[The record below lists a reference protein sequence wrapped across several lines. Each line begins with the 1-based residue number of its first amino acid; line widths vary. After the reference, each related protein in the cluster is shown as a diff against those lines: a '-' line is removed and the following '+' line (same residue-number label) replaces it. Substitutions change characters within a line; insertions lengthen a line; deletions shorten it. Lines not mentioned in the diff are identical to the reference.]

1 MATAETELLFK
12 SLRKKF
18 ILKGF
23 ALCYAITIP
32 LLGGAIWF
40 SLMLPEKQKL
50 FVVIGLVPTAVVS
63 AILFMPAFI
72 LILKKYLLFIKLQ
85 GLNNLPQGSALDRL
99 KRNIAYIPFKLSVA
113 FSGIFL
119 LTYLGTSFG
128 LMKSGFVPFSAVVA
142 IVLLGFSATSLAF
155 LIIFINTTSLLA
167 TIAPSTIY
175 ADVSASNFKLFTKM
189 SRNLA
194 TIIGVIIL
202 LMTSTLCVIVYNLSF
217 RAIVNNYKNQMFNIN
232 TSVNDII
239 AKTYVDVEGVG
250 KFLAKENEIVT
261 ACEKEKQENALPFM
275 KTVLSEYPTFSNM
288 FIGSP
293 EEDSYYQAVVNV
305 VNGAGTG
312 TRYGKNSGN
321 ESNVPDALK
330 GKSTFSQFPVIG
342 DPEILLTVPV
352 MKNDTV
358 IGILGISVKISD
370 VIVSTVKKINIGKSG
385 NTFLL
390 DSNDRIIG
398 HQNFVLVGNDAT
410 QYEWGEIVKNTPSG
424 TFSQFVEDDM
434 LKIFYVSR
442 NDKYGYVTVSTASLS
457 DMEQEA
463 LLIMRS
469 MIIYVFIS
477 VIIIGIFVYLIIER
491 NLNPIQAV
499 QKLIYRMAKGEVS
512 VHMPVSS
519 SDEVGA
525 ISVDINSF
533 VDKLHE
539 AITIIQTL
547 SIDIAASADQM
558 SAATLSVSDNAQGQ
572 AASAEEISAAT
583 DELLAGMDNISAGAA
598 EQFTRLETLTK
609 EMHELSTVIEETGKT
624 IQDTL
629 SQSNDISSRARTGE
643 ESLRGMSVSMEKITA
658 SSQDMTGIVR
668 IISDISTQ
676 INLLSLNA
684 AIEAA
689 RAGEAGRG
697 FAVVAD
703 EISKLADQTASS
715 IKEIDLLITANN
727 AEIDKGM
734 VNVNASIEMI
744 SSIIDA
750 TGKIADLIKAVG
762 DQMTR
767 QTNLNNRVNSET
779 INIKTGSERIKMA
792 TAEHKNAVEDITQS
806 ILHISELTQSNASG
820 SEQMAVNAKDLS
832 VRAEKLKSAVDFF
845 KL

>member
-1 MATAETELLFK
+1 
-12 SLRKKF
+12 
-18 ILKGF
+18 
-23 ALCYAITIP
+23 
-32 LLGGAIWF
+32 
-40 SLMLPEKQKL
+40 
-50 FVVIGLVPTAVVS
+50 
-63 AILFMPAFI
+63 
-72 LILKKYLLFIKLQ
+72 
-85 GLNNLPQGSALDRL
+85 
-99 KRNIAYIPFKLSVA
+99 
-113 FSGIFL
+113 
-119 LTYLGTSFG
+119 
-128 LMKSGFVPFSAVVA
+128 
-142 IVLLGFSATSLAF
+142 
-155 LIIFINTTSLLA
+155 
-167 TIAPSTIY
+167 
-175 ADVSASNFKLFTKM
+175 
-189 SRNLA
+189 
-194 TIIGVIIL
+194 
-202 LMTSTLCVIVYNLSF
+202 
-217 RAIVNNYKNQMFNIN
+217 
-232 TSVNDII
+232 
-239 AKTYVDVEGVG
+239 
-250 KFLAKENEIVT
+250 
-261 ACEKEKQENALPFM
+261 
-275 KTVLSEYPTFSNM
+275 
-288 FIGSP
+288 
-293 EEDSYYQAVVNV
+293 
-305 VNGAGTG
+305 
-312 TRYGKNSGN
+312 
-321 ESNVPDALK
+321 
-330 GKSTFSQFPVIG
+330 
-342 DPEILLTVPV
+342 
-352 MKNDTV
+352 
-358 IGILGISVKISD
+358 
-370 VIVSTVKKINIGKSG
+370 
-385 NTFLL
+385 
-390 DSNDRIIG
+390 
-398 HQNFVLVGNDAT
+398 
-410 QYEWGEIVKNTPSG
+410 
-424 TFSQFVEDDM
+424 
-434 LKIFYVSR
+434 
-442 NDKYGYVTVSTASLS
+442 
-457 DMEQEA
+457 
-463 LLIMRS
+463 
-469 MIIYVFIS
+469 
-477 VIIIGIFVYLIIER
+477 
-491 NLNPIQAV
+491 
-499 QKLIYRMAKGEVS
+499 
-512 VHMPVSS
+512 
-519 SDEVGA
+519 VGA

-598 EQFTRLETLTK
+598 EQFNRLETLTK

-779 INIKTGSERIKMA
+779 VNIKTGSERIKMA

-806 ILHISELTQSNASG
+806 ILHIGELTQSNASG

>member
-23 ALCYAITIP
+23 VLCYAITIP

-85 GLNNLPQGSALDRL
+85 GLNKLPQGNALDRL

-239 AKTYVDVEGVG
+239 AKTYVDVEGIG
-250 KFLAKENEIVT
+250 KFLAKENSIVS
-261 ACEKEKQENALPFM
+261 ACDSDNQEKALPFM
-275 KTVLSEYPTFSNM
+275 KDVLSSYPTFSNM

-293 EEDSYYQAVVNV
+293 EGDSYIQAIAVEADNFR
-305 VNGAGTG
+305 NGY
-312 TRYGKNSGN
+312 RYRGSSGYDIN
-321 ESNVPDALK
+321 IDNALK
-330 GKSTFSQFPVIG
+330 GECTFSQFPVIG
-342 DPEILLTVPV
+342 DPEILLTVPI
-352 MKNDTV
+352 KKDDTV
-358 IGILGISVKISD
+358 VGILGINIKMSD
-370 VIVSTVKKINIGKSG
+370 VTVATVKKINIGRTG

-390 DSNDRIIG
+390 DSNFRIIG
-398 HQNFVLVGNDAT
+398 HQSFVLVGNDAT

-424 TFSQFVEDDM
+424 TFSQFVEDDK

-583 DELLAGMDNISAGAA
+583 DELLAGMDNISEGAA
-598 EQFTRLETLTK
+598 EQFTRLEILTK

-767 QTNLNNRVNSET
+767 QTNLNNKVNSET
-779 INIKTGSERIKMA
+779 VNIKTGSERIKMA

-806 ILHISELTQSNASG
+806 ILHIGELTQSNASG